1 MKLIFLQF
9 RARVVPENILKK
21 QERDAKVLK
30 ALKESREKAKKDRA
44 AARKVAAENAEKYYK
59 EYTAQE
65 AAVVAAK
72 RDAKKNG
79 SFYVEAEPKVAFVIR
94 IKG

>member
-1 MKLIFLQF
+1 MYI

-21 QERDAKVLK
+21 QARDAKLLK

-44 AARKVAAENAEKYYK
+44 AARKTAYANAEKYFK
-59 EYTAQE
+59 EYQ
-65 AAVVAAK
+65 AADDALVAAK
-72 RDAKKNG
+72 RDAKAKG
-79 SFYVEAEPKVAFVIR
+79 SFYVEGEAKVAFVIR